1 MSSGRKSISTYY
13 AKAVAKTI
21 LTCAFFRF
29 QPIRGLQPVT
39 AHGHDFAMRDFLT
52 EQLR

>member
-1 MSSGRKSISTYY
+1 VHVFSIPADS
-13 AKAVAKTI
+13 
-21 LTCAFFRF
+21 R
-29 QPIRGLQPVT
+29 LQPVT